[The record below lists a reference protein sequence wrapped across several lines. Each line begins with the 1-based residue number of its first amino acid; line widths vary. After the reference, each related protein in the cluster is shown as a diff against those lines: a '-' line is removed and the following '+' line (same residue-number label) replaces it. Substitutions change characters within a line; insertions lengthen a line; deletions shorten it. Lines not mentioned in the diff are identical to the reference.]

1 MAPCCW
7 SGTVYDH
14 GNSEMEK
21 EIEALVL
28 KGKPREEILNYFV
41 NEKQIVMS
49 DGRRTF
55 GYGERILAVPTA
67 SGFNLLAWLMPAT
80 LGIAAI
86 LIIGFTMKKRPHPAI
101 TVKQPKQSDIPFNDT
116 IEKELKELD

>member
-1 MAPCCW
+1 MKLTSLISVLFCTLLFANSEQLILDLEKSLMAPCCW

-41 NEKQIVMS
+41 
-49 DGRRTF
+49 TF
-55 GYGERILAVPTA
+55 SEP
-67 SGFNLLAWLMPAT
+67 
-80 LGIAAI
+80 
-86 LIIGFTMKKRPHPAI
+86 LI
-101 TVKQPKQSDIPFNDT
+101 
-116 IEKELKELD
+116 